1 MLDRLSYIQLFGNSK
16 LVPTQSRMLA
26 LSESI
31 GCSLFGLACHDEFT
45 EPVRF
50 SQYRG
55 RGETKEL
62 LPAKAKTDWKIN
74 SRKC

>member
-1 MLDRLSYIQLFGNSK
+1 MLDRLSYIQLFGNST
-16 LVPTQSRMLA
+16 LVLTQSGMLA